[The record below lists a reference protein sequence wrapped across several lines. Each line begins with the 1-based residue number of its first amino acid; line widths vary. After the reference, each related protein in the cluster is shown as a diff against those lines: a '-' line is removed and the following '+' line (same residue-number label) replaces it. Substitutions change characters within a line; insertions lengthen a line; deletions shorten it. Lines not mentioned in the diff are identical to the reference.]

1 MRNKPDHQRRPG
13 HSLCALDGKEC
24 SRAEGRAKVDDKA
37 LLRSGQ
43 SAWEEYMLRRQEDN
57 LIERQRKK
65 ERKEGR
71 KKEKGKE
78 GRKEGKEE
86 GRTTGRQAGR
96 QTIWVN
102 LLYNIAY
109 NNPRIISFNC

>member
-71 KKEKGKE
+71 KKEGERERREE
-78 GRKEGKEE
+78 GRKK
-86 GRTTGRQAGR
+86 GRKDNRQASR
-96 QTIWVN
+96 QTDD
-102 LLYNIAY
+102 LGQ
-109 NNPRIISFNC
+109 SFI

>member
-71 KKEKGKE
+71 KKEGERERREE
-78 GRKEGKEE
+78 GRKG
-86 GRTTGRQAGR
+86 GRKDNRQASR
-96 QTIWVN
+96 QTDD
-102 LLYNIAY
+102 LGQ
-109 NNPRIISFNC
+109 SFI